1 MISEIDKKTGEA
13 YFIVKGK
20 PFVTIKFPLSEVVII
35 VIMMLIIV
43 RLMFKKQVQEIDRK
57 IVNEVINLEKKIEKE
72 F

>member
-1 MISEIDKKTGEA
+1 
-13 YFIVKGK
+13 
-20 PFVTIKFPLSEVVII
+20 
-35 VIMMLIIV
+35 MMLIIV